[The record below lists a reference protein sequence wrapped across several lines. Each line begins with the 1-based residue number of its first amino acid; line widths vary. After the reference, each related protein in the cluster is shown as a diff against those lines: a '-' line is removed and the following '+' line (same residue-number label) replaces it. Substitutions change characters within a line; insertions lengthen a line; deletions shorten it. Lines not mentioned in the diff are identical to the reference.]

1 MYVCVCVCVRVCVCV
16 CVRVCVCVCVCVC
29 VRVCACIYMYVC
41 VYISRKSSTP
51 RSPKKLYEQH
61 GLGTGDGLPIIQ
73 QRDEPREQP
82 VRCGTV
88 YSIPPVHGL
97 GRSRRSLGLVDRLE
111 EVVIAQFVVLIRVVR
126 NHDCRNLLFDVRV
139 H

>member
-1 MYVCVCVCVRVCVCV
+1 VLLLRQ
-16 CVRVCVCVCVCVC
+16 
-29 VRVCACIYMYVC
+29 
-41 VYISRKSSTP
+41 
-51 RSPKKLYEQH
+51 PKKLYEQH

-88 YSIPPVHGL
+88 YSIPPVLHGRRRVRLCAIRAANALVGGGAPEAVPQPRPHGL